1 MNRRKA
7 LSRIG
12 ISFGSIS
19 MSTGVI
25 SIIQSC
31 NTEDSSDLKYFSLS
45 QINFLDRIL
54 EIIIPETDSPGA
66 KSLNLSKFIDVYIA
80 KNIRTEDQIYLN
92 AMMNEFMKMI
102 LDSENKSSIE
112 KVDDITIEN
121 YFSDHIDN
129 YNMIADNGKNY
140 SQICDLFREMAVNS
154 YKASEYVMTN
164 KLGFVPIPG
173 YYDGNVEI

>member
-19 MSTGVI
+19 MSTGII
-25 SIIQSC
+25 SMIQSC
-31 NTEDSSDLKYFSLS
+31 NTEVISDLKYFSLS

-92 AMMNEFMKMI
+92 VMMNEFIKMI
-102 LDSENKSSIE
+102 IDSENQSSIE
-112 KVDDITIEN
+112 KVDDITIEK

-129 YNMIADNGKNY
+129 YSMIAVNGKNY
-140 SQICDLFREMAVNS
+140 SQICSLFREMAVNS
-154 YKASEYVMTN
+154 YKASEYVMIN